1 MFVYSLLYY
10 FFIIWYNVTI
20 EIIFGDNMEKLNKL
34 IKNLKEIETKILQ
47 SEILLL
53 VYDEIKH
60 QKVVEYLLKLLN
72 ESKKLLVEYSENKLD
87 NIYNYIDNNCFEM
100 EQLVEDL
107 KVELERFI
115 KVDAFVFLHNK
126 TIDELYDMLEYYKQ
140 VLDHEGTMFNAS
152 RLIKQYANNIISDY
166 VNVIKDYLEKYESP
180 KVQSLLNVNFLES
193 IINHYLIT
201 SSDWSQVY
209 KTTKFTIKSIEN
221 KTSEFNK
228 VLTELTKFEYAYFLV
243 MVGD

>member
-1 MFVYSLLYY
+1 
-10 FFIIWYNVTI
+10 
-20 EIIFGDNMEKLNKL
+20 MEKLNKL
-34 IKNLKEIETKILQ
+34 IKNLKVIETKILQ

-115 KVDAFVFLHNK
+115 KVDAFVFVHNK
-126 TIDELYDMLEYYKQ
+126 TTDELYDMLEYYKQ
-140 VLDHEGTMFNAS
+140 VLEDH
-152 RLIKQYANNIISDY
+152 
-166 VNVIKDYLEKYESP
+166 KYELQKLYNQFS
-180 KVQSLLNVNFLES
+180 KDL
-193 IINHYLIT
+193 
-201 SSDWSQVY
+201 D
-209 KTTKFTIKSIEN
+209 SIE
-221 KTSEFNK
+221 
-228 VLTELTKFEYAYFLV
+228 A
-243 MVGD
+243 GC

>member
-1 MFVYSLLYY
+1 MF
-10 FFIIWYNVTI
+10 I

-126 TIDELYDMLEYYKQ
+126 SLDELHDMLDYYKQ
-140 VLDHEGTMFNAS
+140 VLEHEGTMFNAT
-152 RLIKQYANNIISDY
+152 RTIKQFASKIITDY
-166 VNVIKDYLEKYESP
+166 VITINNYLTKYESP
-180 KVQSLLNVNFLES
+180 KVQSLLNYNYVES

-209 KTTKFTIKSIEN
+209 KLAKLTIKSIEN
-221 KTSEFNK
+221 RNEEFNK
-228 VLTELTKFEYAYFLV
+228 VLIEHTNFEYAYFLV

>member
-1 MFVYSLLYY
+1 
-10 FFIIWYNVTI
+10 
-20 EIIFGDNMEKLNKL
+20 MEKLNKL
-34 IKNLKEIETKILQ
+34 TKNLKTIETKILQ

-60 QKVVEYLLKLLN
+60 QKVVEYLLKLLS
-72 ESKKLLVEYSENKLD
+72 ESKKLLLEYSETKQD

-126 TIDELYDMLEYYKQ
+126 SLEELYDMLEYYQQ
-140 VLDHEGTMFNAS
+140 VLQQEGTMFNAT
-152 RLIKQYANNIISDY
+152 RLIKQYATNIISDF
-166 VNVIKDYLEKYESP
+166 VNVINNYIVKYESP
-180 KVQSLLNVNFLES
+180 KVQSLLNVSFLES

-201 SSDWSQVY
+201 SSDWNQVY

-221 KTSEFNK
+221 KTIEFNK
-228 VLTELTKFEYAYFLV
+228 VLSELTKFEYAYFLV